1 MVLTAGAYV
10 NDENVG
16 FFLQLTVIQFLC
28 SFVKKNCALGVFV
41 SISIV
46 AKHIFQDFPELEGK
60 GWDFWPFYG

>member
-10 NDENVG
+10 NDENIG
-16 FFLQLTVIQFLC
+16 FFLPFLC

-46 AKHIFQDFPELEGK
+46 AKHIFQDFPELKGK
-60 GWDFWPFYG
+60 D